1 MIWNLITRQ
10 LMLVVRSTV
19 ENLNVFQVLSYPVRK
34 TAVNDS
40 EYILPLSVIDSDS
53 SVRDLLCL

>member
-1 MIWNLITRQ
+1 
-10 LMLVVRSTV
+10 MLVVRSTV

-53 SVRDLLCL
+53 SPFVISFVFKSRIVLLL